1 MTSLL
6 GLLTPL
12 AAYTSIWAIFALRV
26 AQVIRKPKLLSGVRI
41 KNQTKLL
48 DERIMQLEMLCD
60 NAISPHGVATETD
73 IMRRNG
79 IATQHF

>member
-26 AQVIRKPKLLSGVRI
+26 AQVVIVLAVVVLLNMKSC
-41 KNQTKLL
+41 L
-48 DERIMQLEMLCD
+48 
-60 NAISPHGVATETD
+60 
-73 IMRRNG
+73 
-79 IATQHF
+79 